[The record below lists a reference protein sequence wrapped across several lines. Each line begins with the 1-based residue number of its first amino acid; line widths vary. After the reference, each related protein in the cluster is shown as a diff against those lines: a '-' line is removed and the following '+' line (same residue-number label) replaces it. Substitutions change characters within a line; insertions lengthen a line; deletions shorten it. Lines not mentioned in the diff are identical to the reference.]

1 MAEKEPKRK
10 AGENGMSEYVDY
22 LNSYDRKARGAGAS
36 KGTDRFSGLD
46 IRHVR
51 DARED
56 FGVDKYDAADAILKY
71 ARRVEDETRMGTA
84 AQRELDKLRD
94 LLKDRPDAD
103 GPADDPTPPPPTE
116 DIGGGTSTG
125 SGGVA
130 QDIGGGIGAGAGA
143 YLSPTMNVNQDN
155 DITNTI
161 TGDGNSVTN
170 NQDNSIS
177 QSTINN
183 SDNSRYYDDS
193 NRYFSYGNV
202 RGPVAKVGSGDFLR
216 SFLADRF
223 GG

>member
-22 LNSYDRKARGAGAS
+22 LNSYDREARGAGSS
-36 KGTDRFSGLD
+36 KGTDRFSALD

-84 AQRELDKLRD
+84 AERELDKLRA
-94 LLKDRPDAD
+94 LLKDRPGDTTGDD
-103 GPADDPTPPPPTE
+103 GDGDPTQVDPPR
-116 DIGGGTSTG
+116 GVSTG

-183 SDNSRYYDDS
+183 SDNSAITMTAIATS
-193 NRYFSYGNV
+193 
-202 RGPVAKVGSGDFLR
+202 AM
-216 SFLADRF
+216 AT
-223 GG
+223 